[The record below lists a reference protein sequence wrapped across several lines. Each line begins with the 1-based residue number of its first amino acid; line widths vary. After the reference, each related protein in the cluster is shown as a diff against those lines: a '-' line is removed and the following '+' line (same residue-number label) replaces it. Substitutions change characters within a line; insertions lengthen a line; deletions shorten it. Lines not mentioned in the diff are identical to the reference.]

1 MSHTECRQVSPK
13 CRQFVGLMVDAAER
27 ANEERGT
34 DVNEVVLFCPQYV
47 MAELLEVDTSTIRRW
62 FYRYP
67 DLKKRV
73 NMAYHCAVVEGGRR
87 MKDGCLWVVAIKP
100 VDRKLRIPA
109 ESFAEQVRDFEGDMA
124 RGRTLHGPSPKTAG
138 TPTETLLS
146 WTFQGFP
153 PPTSGG
159 PGSVP
164 EAVFS
169 AVQDVRKIGSSG
181 YYLASLLGDSNPRFW
196 MKQLWKA
203 ARGDLGPLGLV
214 GVIERTLTDVR
225 EGFARSAPRLATS
238 RLSHS
243 MGGT

>member
-1 MSHTECRQVSPK
+1 MSPK
-13 CRQFVGLMVDAAER
+13 CEEFIDLMVAAAER
-27 ANEERGT
+27 VNDERGT

-47 MAELLEVDTSTIRRW
+47 MAEMLEVDPSTIRRW

-67 DLKKRV
+67 ALKQRV

-87 MKDGCLWVVAIKP
+87 MKDGCLWVVAIEP

-109 ESFAEQVRDFEGDMA
+109 EAFAEQVRDFEGDIV
-124 RGRTLHGPSPKTAG
+124 RGRTLHGPLPKTAG
-138 TPTETLLS
+138 TMTETLLL

-153 PPTSGG
+153 PPTNSG

-169 AVQDVRKIGSSG
+169 AVQDVRNVASSG
-181 YYLASLLGDSNPRFW
+181 YYLAYLLGDANPRFW
-196 MKQLWKA
+196 MKQLWRA
-203 ARGDLGPLGLV
+203 ARGELGPLGLV

-225 EGFARSAPRLATS
+225 EGFARSAPRLATA
-238 RLSHS
+238 RLSHN
-243 MGGT
+243 GGHR